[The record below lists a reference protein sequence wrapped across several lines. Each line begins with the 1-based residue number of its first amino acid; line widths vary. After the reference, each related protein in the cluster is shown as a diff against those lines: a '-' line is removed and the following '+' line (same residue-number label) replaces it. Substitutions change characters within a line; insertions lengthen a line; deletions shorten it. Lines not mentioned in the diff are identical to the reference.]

1 MIIPVQDLC
10 DPAFSIFHT
19 LNEAQL
25 RHYYEPEGGIFIAES
40 AKVTERALDAGCVPH
55 SMLVNNAL
63 HTEEAERVLRRI
75 GADFDIPV
83 YTAPE
88 NVMTKITGYH
98 LTGGL
103 LCAMYR
109 PEMPSPSELLSRIQK
124 TASSGTDP
132 DGNGIPKKQD
142 QENGC
147 PDGRLQRIAVLEN
160 VTNPTNAGAIIRS
173 AAALGM
179 DAVLFREGCAD
190 PLNRRAIRVSM
201 GCVFQI
207 PWTYISE
214 YSFLKEAGFHCVATA
229 LTDHAVSLLDPS
241 LKQHEKLA
249 VFMGAE
255 GNGLFPE
262 TIDFCDDTVCIPM
275 QHGVD
280 SLNVA
285 AASAVMFWELGKHQ
299 ENSVLW

>member
-1 MIIPVQDLC
+1 MIIPVQDLT

-19 LNEAQL
+19 LHEAQL
-25 RHYYEPEGGIFIAES
+25 RHYYEPDGGIFIAES

-55 SMLVNNAL
+55 SVLLNDAL
-63 HTEEAERVLRRI
+63 QTEEAVRVINRLSA
-75 GADFDIPV
+75 GFDIPI

-103 LCAMYR
+103 LCAMFR
-109 PEMPSPSELLSRIQK
+109 PEMKDPAALA
-124 TASSGTDP
+124 ASSD
-132 DGNGIPKKQD
+132 
-142 QENGC
+142 
-147 PDGRLQRIAVLEN
+147 RIAVLEN

-173 AAALGM
+173 AAALGI
-179 DAVLFREGCAD
+179 DAVLLKEGCAD

-207 PWTYISE
+207 PWTYIQT
-214 YSFLKEAGFHCVATA
+214 YGFLKESGFHCIATA
-229 LTDHAVSLLDPS
+229 LSENAKSLRDPS
-241 LKQHEKLA
+241 LKQHKKTA

-255 GNGLFPE
+255 GNGLSDE
-262 TIDFCDDTVCIPM
+262 TIRFCDDTVCIPM

-285 AASAVMFWELGKHQ
+285 AASAVTFWELGRR
-299 ENSVLW
+299 EE